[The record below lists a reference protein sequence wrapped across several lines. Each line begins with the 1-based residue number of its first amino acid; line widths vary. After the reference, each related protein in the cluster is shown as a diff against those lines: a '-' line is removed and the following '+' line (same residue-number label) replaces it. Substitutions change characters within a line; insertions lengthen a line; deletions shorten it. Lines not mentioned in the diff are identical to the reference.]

1 MLSTNAKMKRLVVLI
16 AFIFSGAIAQGQSDI
31 IKISPGSFTLG
42 FFDVCYEHVVGD
54 YGSFQ
59 ISSSLFYDYED
70 LEESA
75 FGITTGYKVYLT
87 KKEAPRG
94 FYLMPSGGMVFGGV
108 ASSFTFGLDLG
119 YQWVWNNGICVDFS
133 FGPKYFNGLNDNPS
147 EYFDGLAP
155 NAVFGF
161 GYAF

>member
-1 MLSTNAKMKRLVVLI
+1 MSTIVSMKRLIILLVLI
-16 AFIFSGAIAQGQSDI
+16 VNGASIQGQSDI
-31 IKISPGSFTLG
+31 LKMSPGSFTLG
-42 FFDVCYEHVVGD
+42 FFDLCYEHIVSD
-54 YGSFQ
+54 YGSVQ
-59 ISSSLFYDYED
+59 ISGSLFYDYED

-75 FGITTGYKVYLT
+75 FGFTASYKLYLT

-119 YQWVWNNGICVDFS
+119 YQWIWNNGICVDFS
-133 FGPKYFNGLNDNPS
+133 FGPKYFNGINENPS

-155 NAVFGF
+155 NAVFGL